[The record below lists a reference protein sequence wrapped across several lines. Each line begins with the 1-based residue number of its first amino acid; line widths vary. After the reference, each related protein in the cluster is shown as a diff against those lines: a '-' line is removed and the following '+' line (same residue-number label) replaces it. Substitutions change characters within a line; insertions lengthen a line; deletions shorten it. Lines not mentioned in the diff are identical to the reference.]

1 MQEHSYRLDR
11 PKPRAQAV
19 ADALRDLVKEQRLVP
34 GDRLPTEAELVDMLG
49 VGRSSV
55 REGVQMLQSL
65 GIVEVE
71 HGRGMFLA
79 PVIGSGLRAVVNWA
93 YVSADKDQLIYDLLE
108 ARTVV
113 EPMQARLAAERATD
127 AELQQLASFGDSDGH
142 LPPQELSLS
151 EAEVIGLDYHEFI
164 ARIAHNDIL
173 LIMSNAVRPLFIS
186 LVEELDRPTDEFT
199 TLLKHHSGITEAVA
213 ARDGAEAERAM
224 REHLED
230 NRRAVDRWIGRRDG
244 GKPRRAKRPNP
255 VS

>member
-1 MQEHSYRLDR
+1 LPERSYRLDR

-19 ADALRDLVKEQRLVP
+19 ADALRELVKEQRLVP
-34 GDRLPTEAELVDMLG
+34 GDRLPSEAELVEMLG

-55 REGVQMLQSL
+55 REGVQMLHSL

-93 YVSADKDQLIYDLLE
+93 YVSAAKDHLVYDLLE

-127 AELQQLASFGDSDGH
+127 EEIAQLAAIGESDGC
-142 LPPQELSLS
+142 LDPDLSLP

-186 LVEELDRPTDEFT
+186 LVEELERPTVEFT
-199 TLLKHHSGITEAVA
+199 DLLKHHRGITEAVA
-213 ARDGAEAERAM
+213 ARDPDRAELAM

-230 NRRAVDRWIGRRDG
+230 NRRAVDRWIARRD
-244 GKPRRAKRPNP
+244 
-255 VS
+255 SS